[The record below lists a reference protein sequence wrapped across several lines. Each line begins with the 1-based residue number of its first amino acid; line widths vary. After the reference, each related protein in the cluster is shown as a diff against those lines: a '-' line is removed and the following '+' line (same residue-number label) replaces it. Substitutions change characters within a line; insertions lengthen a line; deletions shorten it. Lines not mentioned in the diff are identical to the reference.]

1 MIKMRIILL
10 LLIFSIFLAI
20 PAVAYADPVGEVMQ
34 GLSCRCGCSMVLDTC
49 RSAMEE
55 CGIASMMES
64 TTRRLLDQGR
74 TPDDIRAY
82 FIRQYGEVVL
92 AAPTKKGFNL
102 IAWALPFIAIIVA
115 GILVYLAIRYWVKQP
130 ELVEEPPVL
139 EKNEKKYEERLSKEL
154 EEFE

>member
-1 MIKMRIILL
+1 MKTRMIFL
-10 LLIFSIFLAI
+10 LLILLILLSFPAI
-20 PAVAYADPVGEVMQ
+20 AYADPVGEVMQ

-92 AAPTKKGFNL
+92 AAPTKKGFNI
-102 IAWALPFIAIIVA
+102 IAWTLPFIAIIVA
-115 GILVYLAIRYWVKQP
+115 GILIYLAIRYWVKRP
-130 ELVEEPPVL
+130 ELVEEPSIPP
-139 EKNEKKYEERLSKEL
+139 ENEDKYEERLSKEL